1 MKKTRDLIKTTG
13 DTKGIF
19 HGKMDTTKD
28 RNSKNLTEADEI
40 KKRLQKYTELYW
52 QPTPVLLLGKSHG
65 LSSLIGY
72 SPWGQKESDSALRA
86 YNSMNFQILK

>member
-1 MKKTRDLIKTTG
+1 MKKTRDLIKKTG

-40 KKRLQKYTELYW
+40 KTRLQKYTELYW

-65 LSSLIGY
+65 LRTLVGY
-72 SPWGQKESDSALRA
+72 SPWGH
-86 YNSMNFQILK
+86 

>member
-1 MKKTRDLIKTTG
+1 MISP
-13 DTKGIF
+13 IF
-19 HGKMDTTKD
+19 
-28 RNSKNLTEADEI
+28 SKFPKAIYLMPL
-40 KKRLQKYTELYW
+40 KWRRKW